1 MTPTALV
8 LFDLDGTLVDSAPDI
23 AHAANLALAEVGV
36 ASRSEA
42 EIRTYVGNGAEKLI
56 HRCLTGER
64 DGEAPDALHAATY
77 QAFQTHYARCLSD
90 RTRVFPGVIETL
102 NQLGEAGIQLGC
114 VTNKPARFTLPLLEA
129 LDLARH
135 FQVTVSGDTL
145 PRKKPDPGPLLE
157 AARRCGVEASA
168 CVMVGD
174 SLADLGAARAA
185 GMRIFCVDYG
195 YPAGA
200 DLASHTPDAFVGDM
214 REFLPLLLPEV

>member
-1 MTPTALV
+1 MHTALV

-23 AHAANLALAEVGV
+23 AHAANLALREVGCV
-36 ASRSEA
+36 TRSEA

-64 DGEAPDALHAATY
+64 EGEATEALHAATY
-77 QAFQTHYARCLSD
+77 RAFQSHYAKCLSD
-90 RTRVFPGVIETL
+90 RTRVFPGVLETL
-102 NQLGEAGIQLGC
+102 EQLGDAGILLGC

-129 LDLARH
+129 LELARH
-135 FQVTVSGDTL
+135 FRVTVSGDTL
-145 PRKKPDPGPLLE
+145 PRKKPDPAPLLE
-157 AARRCGVEASA
+157 AARRCKVEAA
-168 CVMVGD
+168 DCVMVGD

-200 DLASHTPDAFVGDM
+200 DLSAHAPDAFVGDM
-214 REFLPLLLPEV
+214 REFLPLLLPRI